1 MREPLPLFP
10 NYSREVFRGRHTRVT
25 WSSPFD
31 RSDGDMPATALAF
44 DGADFDEIMSLP
56 VRPDDPVVP
65 VDPDDPRGRRDRVS
79 VYAAYLWGAVDDSCR
94 NTEDPEGLG
103 VSGAERATG

>member
-1 MREPLPLFP
+1 
-10 NYSREVFRGRHTRVT
+10 
-25 WSSPFD
+25 
-31 RSDGDMPATALAF
+31 MPATALAF
-44 DGADFDEIMSLP
+44 AGADFDEIMSLP

-79 VYAAYLWGAVDDSCR
+79 VYAAYLWGAVDASCR